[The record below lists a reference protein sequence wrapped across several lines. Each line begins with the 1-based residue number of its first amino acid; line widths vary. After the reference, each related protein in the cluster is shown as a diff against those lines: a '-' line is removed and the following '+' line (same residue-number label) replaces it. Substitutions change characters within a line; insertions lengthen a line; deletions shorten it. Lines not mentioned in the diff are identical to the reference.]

1 MNTRTLQNI
10 SEDKIAYSNGRFSGF
25 IKPVSYLV
33 DLAIIVTSAYL
44 YFHQDVEIF
53 TFGLFV
59 GICWIVISMQ
69 IDFYKIRRNTEFTTL
84 LVKIVKQS
92 LFFLFVVFAF
102 FGYFYEINKE
112 SMFILNYFAWT
123 MGLISLLKLSLFFF
137 LKNYRSAFGGN
148 FRTVVVL
155 GKNEETL
162 RLHSFFKTHDDLGY
176 RSKRLVDAKS
186 KGFDLR
192 DFMESVLNENIDE
205 VFCSVKELSNE
216 QLLEL
221 TDFADNNLRTLKFIP
236 DTEAVL
242 SKQLQYD
249 YYGLTPVLSLREI
262 PLDDLANKI
271 IKRSFDI
278 LFSLLIICGI
288 LSWVIPIVALIIKI
302 ESKGPVFFVQ
312 KRNGLDYGEFTCF
325 KFRSM
330 VPNKIAHLNQVSR
343 GDKRITKIGRFLR
356 KTSIDE
362 LPQFFNVLL
371 GDMSVVGPRPHMV
384 SHTNMYA
391 QRIDKFMVRHFVKPG
406 ITGLAQ
412 VSGYRGEVETEE
424 DIKGRVRNDIY
435 YIENWSLAMDVKI
448 IFKTVANVFTGED
461 KAY

>member
-1 MNTRTLQNI
+1 MTTRTLQNI
-10 SEDKIAYSNGRFSGF
+10 SEDKIAYSNKRFSGF
-25 IKPVSYLV
+25 IKPISYLV
-33 DLAIIVTSAYL
+33 DLTVIICCAL
-44 YFHQDVEIF
+44 YFFHAEFDLL
-53 TFGLFV
+53 TFGLFS
-59 GICWIVISMQ
+59 GICWVVISMQ
-69 IDFYKIRRNTEFTTL
+69 IEFYKIRRNTSLTT
-84 LVKIVKQS
+84 VFSKVVKQS
-92 LFFLFVVFAF
+92 VFFLFVVFAF
-102 FGYFYEINKE
+102 FGYFYELNRE
-112 SMFILNYFAWT
+112 STFILSYVAST
-123 MGLISLLKLSLFFF
+123 MGVIGFLKVSLFFF
-137 LKNYRSAFGGN
+137 LKNYRSVLGGN
-148 FRTVVVL
+148 YRTVIIL

-162 RLHSFFKTHDDLGY
+162 KLHSFFELHDDLGY
-176 RSKRLVDAKS
+176 RSRRVVDVT
-186 KGFDLR
+186 GPHFNLQE
-192 DFMESVLNENIDE
+192 FMATVLDENIDE
-205 VFCSVKELSNE
+205 IFCAVKELHND
-216 QLLEL
+216 QLVDL

-242 SKQLQYD
+242 SKQLEYD
-249 YYGLTPVLSLREI
+249 YYGLTPVISLREI

-271 IKRSFDI
+271 AKRTFDI
-278 LFSLLIICGI
+278 VFSLCVIFGI
-288 LSWVIPIVALIIKI
+288 LSWLIPIVALVIKI

-312 KRNGLDYGEFTCF
+312 KRNGLDYQEFSCF

-371 GDMSVVGPRPHMV
+371 GQMSVVGPRPHMV

-391 QRIDKFMVRHFVKPG
+391 RRIDKFMVRHFVKPG

-424 DIKGRVRNDIY
+424 DIKGRVRNDIF
-435 YIENWSLAMDVKI
+435 YIENWSILMDIKI
-448 IFKTVANVFTGED
+448 IFKTIANVFLGED

>member
-1 MNTRTLQNI
+1 
-10 SEDKIAYSNGRFSGF
+10 
-25 IKPVSYLV
+25 
-33 DLAIIVTSAYL
+33 
-44 YFHQDVEIF
+44 
-53 TFGLFV
+53 
-59 GICWIVISMQ
+59 
-69 IDFYKIRRNTEFTTL
+69 
-84 LVKIVKQS
+84 
-92 LFFLFVVFAF
+92 
-102 FGYFYEINKE
+102 
-112 SMFILNYFAWT
+112 MFIFNYFGWT
-123 MGLISLLKLSLFFF
+123 MGAIGLLKLSLFFF
-137 LKNYRSAFGGN
+137 LKNYRSALGGN

-155 GKNEETL
+155 GKNEETV
-162 RLHSFFKTHDDLGY
+162 RLHRFFRTHDDLGY
-176 RSKRLVDAKS
+176 RSKKLIDVKTDR
-186 KGFDLR
+186 FNMMN
-192 DFMESVLNENIDE
+192 FMQSVLDDNIDE
-205 VFCSVKELSNE
+205 IFCSVKELSNDE
-216 QLLEL
+216 LVEL

-236 DTEAVL
+236 DTETVL

-271 IKRSFDI
+271 IKRTFDI
-278 LFSLLIICGI
+278 LFSLFIILGL
-288 LSWVIPIVALIIKI
+288 LSWLIPLVALVIKL

-362 LPQFFNVLL
+362 LPQFFNVLF

-424 DIKGRVRNDIY
+424 DIKGRVRNDIF
-435 YIENWSLAMDVKI
+435 YIENWSLAMDLKI